1 MNNEIHRTWW
11 AGTHEKR
18 DYPSKGDFS
27 NFNFYKT
34 KEKKKKRLW
43 HGSWNGTSVKVTIIV
58 WDPTT
63 QKLMARQNLHRLL
76 QLQSFHYE
84 PRKRINHITRRK
96 KKNPAQRMSDTCPG

>member
-1 MNNEIHRTWW
+1 MVGGAHTRNEIILVKAILVIST
-11 AGTHEKR
+11 
-18 DYPSKGDFS
+18 F
-27 NFNFYKT
+27 T
-34 KEKKKKRLW
+34 KPKKKKKKKGLW
-43 HGSWNGTSVKVTIIV
+43 HGSWNETSVKVTIIV